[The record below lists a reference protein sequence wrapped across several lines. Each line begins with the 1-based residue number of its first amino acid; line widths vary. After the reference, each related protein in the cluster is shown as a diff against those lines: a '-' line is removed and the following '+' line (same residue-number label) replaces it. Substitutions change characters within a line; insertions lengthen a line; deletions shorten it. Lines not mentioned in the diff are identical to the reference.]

1 MKNEAIPAININKL
15 AVIFFSLTSSIA
27 SFTIPKLERKIEETA
42 RIWAL
47 NTISNANSKKMEI
60 PSKIAAGIIKYQ
72 KFFSKKDSSSS
83 SSQIDDEHATAVI
96 ISHLCNECI

>member
-1 MKNEAIPAININKL
+1 
-15 AVIFFSLTSSIA
+15 
-27 SFTIPKLERKIEETA
+27 
-42 RIWAL
+42 
-47 NTISNANSKKMEI
+47 MEI